1 VSPNSLQVRSSME
14 ISFAS
19 AKEAKAVMDSLQ
31 PDNVT
36 VPQGLSIVLR
46 TRKNHLL
53 VEISSHVAIE
63 TFISTVDEILEH
75 ISLGTAVL
83 SID

>member
-1 VSPNSLQVRSSME
+1 VGPNSLQFTSSME

-19 AKEAKAVMDSLQ
+19 AKEAQAIMDSLQ
-31 PDNVT
+31 PDNVM
-36 VPQGLSIVLR
+36 VPQGISIILK

-75 ISLGTAVL
+75 ISIGTAIL
-83 SID
+83 SDD

>member
-1 VSPNSLQVRSSME
+1 VGPNSLQFTSSME

-19 AKEAKAVMDSLQ
+19 AKEARAIMDSLQ
-31 PDNVT
+31 PDNVM
-36 VPQGLSIVLR
+36 VPQGISIILK
-46 TRKNHLL
+46 TRRNNLL

-75 ISLGTAVL
+75 ISIGTAIL
-83 SID
+83 SDD

>member
-1 VSPNSLQVRSSME
+1 MGPNSLQFTSSME
-14 ISFAS
+14 ISLAS
-19 AKEAKAVMDSLQ
+19 AKEAQAVMDSLQ
-31 PDNVT
+31 PDNVM
-36 VPQGLSIVLR
+36 VPQGISIILK

-75 ISLGTAVL
+75 ISIGTAIL
-83 SID
+83 SND

>member
-1 VSPNSLQVRSSME
+1 VRTNSLQFTSSME

-19 AKEAKAVMDSLQ
+19 AKEAQAVMDSLE
-31 PDNVT
+31 PDNVM
-36 VPQGLSIVLR
+36 VPQGISIVLK

-53 VEISSHVAIE
+53 VEISSHAAIE

-75 ISLGTAVL
+75 ISIGTAIL
-83 SID
+83 SND

>member
-1 VSPNSLQVRSSME
+1 ME
-14 ISFAS
+14 ISLAS
-19 AKEAKAVMDSLQ
+19 AREAQAVMDSLQ
-31 PDNVT
+31 PDNIM
-36 VPQGLSIVLR
+36 VPQGISIILK

-75 ISLGTAVL
+75 ISIGTAIL
-83 SID
+83 SND

>member
-1 VSPNSLQVRSSME
+1 MGPNSLQFTSSME

-19 AKEAKAVMDSLQ
+19 AKEAQAVMDSLQ
-31 PDNVT
+31 PDNVM
-36 VPQGLSIVLR
+36 VPQGISIILK

-75 ISLGTAVL
+75 ISIGTAIL
-83 SID
+83 SND